1 MEFSRKTALRE
12 LRTRKKRSRRR
23 LHAFHIHT
31 IWSDGSNLVHEPM
44 FKDFALSAVTLD
56 QPKTL
61 HPEIVQG
68 VSSLAEMPSH
78 RISQIFIVDVPN
90 VLSNPFF
97 QRAQGLSHIKHV
109 TRNAP
114 HNIYNV

>member
-1 MEFSRKTALRE
+1 MEVSRRRIQRE
-12 LRTRKKRSRRR
+12 NSLMETEDKKKERSRRR
-23 LHAFHIHT
+23 LHALYIHT
-31 IWSDGSNLVHEPM
+31 IRSDGTDLVHEPM
-44 FKDFALSAVTLD
+44 FKDFTLSAVTLD

-78 RISQIFIVDVPN
+78 RISQILLCDVPN

-97 QRAQGLSHIKHV
+97 QRAQGLPHI
-109 TRNAP
+109 
-114 HNIYNV
+114 